1 MGRESQNER
10 KAYPLKGMDDMRSF
24 ILRSG
29 LLAALLCLIPALAG
43 ADNGQSVPQ
52 YLQKKVMVV
61 CQDAAAK
68 GLMNPVAKV
77 DRDTLLALL
86 NAPCDQV
93 RCVAVYTLGD
103 IREDR
108 AVAPLI
114 AMLDDQDPTVRRI
127 AAHALGKIND
137 PRAVYPLAYMLNNP
151 NEQVM
156 VRCAAASALGRISGD
171 RASRIL
177 LASYPRADGRVH
189 NVIGTMLSSR

>member
-1 MGRESQNER
+1 M
-10 KAYPLKGMDDMRSF
+10 KSF

-29 LLAALLCLIPALAG
+29 LLAALLCLIPALTWA
-43 ADNGQSVPQ
+43 ANGQSVPRH
-52 YLQKKVMVV
+52 LQNKVTAV
-61 CQDAAAK
+61 CQEAAAK
-68 GLMNPVAKV
+68 GLMNPVAQEV
-77 DRDTLLALL
+77 DRNILLVLL
-86 NAPCDQV
+86 NAPCNQV

-103 IREDR
+103 IRETR
-108 AVAPLI
+108 AVEPLI
-114 AMLDDQDPTVRRI
+114 ALLSNEDPTIRRI

-151 NEQVM
+151 NERVM
-156 VRCAAASALGRISGD
+156 VRCAAASALGSISGD